1 MFRYCEAHNREEG
14 DGMALGFP
22 LYINLH
28 GNNCVV
34 LGGGEFALERTQTLL
49 SFGAKVTVISPVLCE
64 GLRHLDEK
72 GRIRYIPRRYFRG
85 DCTSAYLCVAATEDE
100 ALNIAISDEC
110 KAKGVPVNV
119 LKPAAF
125 GTFYFPSVVLTDS
138 LSVSI
143 SGKLDPAVIRR
154 LRDQIQQQ
162 LPSMLKAA
170 ESTEADENISLV

>member
-1 MFRYCEAHNREEG
+1 MLYCRKTAIFRYCEAHNREEG

-72 GRIRYIPRRYFRG
+72 GRIRYTPRRYFRG
-85 DCTSAYLCVAATEDE
+85 DCTS
-100 ALNIAISDEC
+100 
-110 KAKGVPVNV
+110 
-119 LKPAAF
+119 
-125 GTFYFPSVVLTDS
+125 
-138 LSVSI
+138 
-143 SGKLDPAVIRR
+143 AVIRR